1 MCDRESEKQKGKK
14 QTNNLNYNKRPCMR
28 YENPVNY
35 NIDKQHRSSR
45 YYLAHLSGD
54 FVRYKVLCHQFGKE
68 YSKRDTS

>member
-1 MCDRESEKQKGKK
+1 
-14 QTNNLNYNKRPCMR
+14 MR

-54 FVRYKVLCHQFGKE
+54 FVRYKVLCHQFGKH
-68 YSKRDTS
+68 YSKKDTS